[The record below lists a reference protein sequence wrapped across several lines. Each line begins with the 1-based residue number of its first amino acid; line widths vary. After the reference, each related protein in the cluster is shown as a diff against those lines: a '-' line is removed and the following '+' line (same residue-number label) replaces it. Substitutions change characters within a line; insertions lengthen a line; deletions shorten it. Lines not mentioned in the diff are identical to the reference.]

1 MACLSTAFYLVLAVV
16 GIGISMLL
24 AFEFDAL
31 PSVLSRKNVMSQAA
45 VSTQMQQEIATLT
58 ELNVQL
64 KKENTLLRAAASNLD
79 KETARLPKNLY
90 PMVADP
96 APGSCCNFYLP
107 STLPY
112 NFTGSAIKRE
122 FRVAK
127 GEFGP
132 GEAFATQKQAL
143 DRKSAREMKAAFDAA
158 DIPNG
163 KTQHLNLND
172 GVYNV
177 TLQGK
182 YFKSTKIPA
191 INYSASYS
199 SLYVKETLVDRE
211 LYKLGS
217 RNSQT
222 GQDAWVDSVLN
233 LTGATGAMDP
243 FVVESGA
250 NDGRSISNSLFFETA
265 RNYSCLLVE
274 ANPHLIPKILSLN
287 RKCYLLA
294 AGLSITGEIDSFPF
308 MLAGPI
314 GGILSTMPANHQ
326 ARARGETKAKR
337 AHMAGEQGSG
347 KVVNVSA
354 FPLHMVMRALGRKTI
369 DYWSLDTEGSEE
381 AIIKATD
388 FSEIEVGV
396 MTVEHNGDSSA
407 KNRIQVAL
415 EQRGMKFIRDEGADS
430 YYANPQFFARRGL
443 QLP

>member
-1 MACLSTAFYLVLAVV
+1 
-16 GIGISMLL
+16 
-24 AFEFDAL
+24 
-31 PSVLSRKNVMSQAA
+31 
-45 VSTQMQQEIATLT
+45 
-58 ELNVQL
+58 
-64 KKENTLLRAAASNLD
+64 
-79 KETARLPKNLY
+79 
-90 PMVADP
+90 MVADP
-96 APGSCCNFYLP
+96 EPGACCSFYLP
-107 STLPY
+107 SMLPY
-112 NFTGSAIKRE
+112 NFTGRAKMRE
-122 FRVAK
+122 FEILK
-127 GEFGP
+127 GEESP
-132 GEAFATQKQAL
+132 GKELATQAQVKH
-143 DRKSAREMKAAFDAA
+143 RKATKGLAKAFKAAGFPQGA
-158 DIPNG
+158 P
-163 KTQHLNLND
+163 QHLNLKD
-172 GVYNV
+172 GVYTV
-177 TLQGK
+177 TVQGK
-182 YFKSTKIPA
+182 DVKCTRVAKVQDSV
-191 INYSASYS
+191 YS
-199 SLYVKETLVDRE
+199 SLYYVERDADMET
-211 LYKLGS
+211 YKPGTL
-217 RNSQT
+217 NSQT
-222 GQDAWVDSVLN
+222 GQDAWVESVFK
-233 LTGATGAMDP
+233 GATDL